1 MDSAKTFARADFFQT
16 LSDQELVKAFKRG
29 DEASFDELVR
39 RYQSKIYYLA
49 LRMVHN
55 QELAWDLSQETFV
68 RAYQALPK
76 FKERSSFYTW
86 LFRICFNLCLSYRK
100 KHRQEQDVL
109 SLDDMSE
116 EKLLLEPI
124 GEKTELPPEVLKQRQ
139 DLAVAI
145 TNAVN
150 QLPSQQKKI
159 FMMRQYENFSNEEI
173 AKILKLSI
181 GTVKANYHHALKR
194 LQVLLKEWQEKL
206 L

>member
-1 MDSAKTFARADFFQT
+1 MDSAQSVSRNACADK
-16 LSDQELVKAFKRG
+16 ELVRAFKQG

-39 RYQSKIYYLA
+39 RYQNKIYHLA

-55 QELAWDLSQETFV
+55 QEVAWDLSQETFV

-100 KHRQEQDVL
+100 KHRKETDVL

-116 EKLLLEPI
+116 ETLLLEPI
-124 GEKTELPPEVLKQRQ
+124 REKTEMQPEMLRQRQ
-139 DLAVAI
+139 ELAVAI
-145 TNAVN
+145 ANAVN
-150 QLPSQQKKI
+150 QLPIQQRKI
-159 FMMRQYENFSNEEI
+159 FIMRQYENFSNDEI
-173 AKILKLSI
+173 AKILNLSI

-194 LQVLLKEWQEKL
+194 LQILLKEWQEKL